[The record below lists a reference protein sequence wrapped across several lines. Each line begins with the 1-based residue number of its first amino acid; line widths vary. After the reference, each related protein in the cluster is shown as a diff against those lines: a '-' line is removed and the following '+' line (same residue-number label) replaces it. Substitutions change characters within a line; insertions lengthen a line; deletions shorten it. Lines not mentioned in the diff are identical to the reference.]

1 MLERC
6 VHFFVVVGSIEG
18 DVINLQEH
26 AQPFKE
32 NNDIDNQ
39 EVEDN

>member
-1 MLERC
+1 
-6 VHFFVVVGSIEG
+6 VVGSIEG
-18 DVINLQEH
+18 DFIKLQEH

-32 NNDIDNQ
+32 NNDVNNE